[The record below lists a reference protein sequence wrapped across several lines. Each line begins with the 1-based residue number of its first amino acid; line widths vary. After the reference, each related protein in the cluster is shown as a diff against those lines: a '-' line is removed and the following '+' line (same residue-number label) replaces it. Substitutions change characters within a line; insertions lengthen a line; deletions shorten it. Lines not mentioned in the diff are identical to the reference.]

1 MNEID
6 KIALA
11 GLLHDIGKF
20 AQRAEIK
27 LRGDF
32 NKNIYGYRHSNYTAQ
47 VLQDYFNDIE
57 NYHQYAYEHHIIDEN
72 SDINS
77 WIIAAA
83 DRLASGFEREV
94 FDEYNKGIELED
106 FKTQRLRGLLNEKE
120 EYKIDSLSV
129 ENIFYA
135 KEKAKEAA
143 DDTEEKAKE
152 ATGTDTGNKGS
163 GSGSKGSGDQGTNG
177 DNPE

>member
-1 MNEID
+1 MNDID

-20 AQRAEIK
+20 AQRAEVK

-57 NYHQYAYEHHIIDEN
+57 NYHQYAYEHHIVDEN

-106 FKTQRLRGLLNEKE
+106 FKTQRLRGLFNEKE
-120 EYKIDSLSV
+120 EYKIRADLLALLSLL
-129 ENIFYA
+129 
-135 KEKAKEAA
+135 
-143 DDTEEKAKE
+143 
-152 ATGTDTGNKGS
+152 
-163 GSGSKGSGDQGTNG
+163 
-177 DNPE
+177 